1 MKSWSALEGTALGCE
16 TDGLRQPEPSL
27 GACALWEAKPSL
39 LRLSGNRAN
48 GEADGTDLMP
58 ESLRG
63 HGAEKGCQEDCS
75 AGEKA
80 AGMRGRIQPLQT
92 EAGVGAGVQEIG

>member
-1 MKSWSALEGTALGCE
+1 MKSWSALEGTAAGCE
-16 TDGLRQPEPSL
+16 TDGLRQAEPPL
-27 GACALWEAKPSL
+27 GARGRWEAKPSL

-48 GEADGTDLMP
+48 GEADGAALMP

-63 HGAEKGCQEDCS
+63 YGVEMGCQEDCS

-80 AGMRGRIQPLQT
+80 AGARGRIQPLQT
-92 EAGVGAGVQEIG
+92 EAGVGAGVREMG